1 MEKNILIDEYKMLLF
16 YLTKSHVSSIFLYT
30 ILKLFAQHDSNKIY
44 MYFRKNYLSPFVP
57 CINEINFPMVL

>member
-44 MYFRKNYLSPFVP
+44 MYNMLYISEKTTYLLSYLV
-57 CINEINFPMVL
+57 